1 MAFLFFCLAQV
12 VAERLFS
19 PPDSSALPQDKPKR
33 SSRTL
38 GPEEAIPKNV
48 VTPSHP
54 QLLNMAAQLLEQ
66 AEGSRIPGDRTGG
79 LNIMGIFITAAILRR
94 GITLHFAVH
103 FLVQSYSS
111 HLGSFSMKLGC
122 GSVF

>member
-1 MAFLFFCLAQV
+1 M

-19 PPDSSALPQDKPKR
+19 PPESPALPRDKPKR
-33 SSRTL
+33 RSRTL

-66 AEGSRIPGDRTGG
+66 AEGRILGTGQVLEYHGDLHHSSNSEKGVYTVFYCAF
-79 LNIMGIFITAAILRR
+79 LSA
-94 GITLHFAVH
+94 TLF
-103 FLVQSYSS
+103 FS
-111 HLGSFSMKLGC
+111 LGEF
-122 GSVF
+122 FH